1 MICAVVYGCINV
13 IMEFIMGT
21 ISMMIMGS
29 GIRSGCGGSIYIS
42 SGYGDQCSLYGDRN
56 CGSVP
61 AGEKDLCAHGIEQ
74 DSGKIMNEQKE
85 RILLK
90 WCIRSSSDIRIRYS
104 YPKYLLRSPSKAL
117 P

>member
-29 GIRSGCGGSIYIS
+29 GFAAAAVGSIYIS

-74 DSGKIMNEQKE
+74 DSGKNNE
-85 RILLK
+85 
-90 WCIRSSSDIRIRYS
+90 
-104 YPKYLLRSPSKAL
+104 
-117 P
+117 